1 LNDKASN
8 LRNWPTCVGT
18 SANDLQIVQLS
29 LLNDVNPQIDVRRV
43 FNWEQPSNDKASN
56 FRNWPTFV
64 KTLAN
69 DLQYSQLNF
78 LSEINPPIDV
88 GSPSNEW
95 QLPNCNI
102 WSFSSLPIVSSKVFK
117 ALHQLS

>member
-18 SANDLQIVQLS
+18 CANDLQIIQLS
-29 LLNDVNPQIDVRRV
+29 LLSDVNPPIDVGRV
-43 FNWEQPSNDKASN
+43 FNSEQPSKDKTSN
-56 FRNWPTFV
+56 LRNWPTCV
-64 KTLAN
+64 RTSTN
-69 DLQYSQLNF
+69 DLQYSQFSF
-78 LSEINPPIDV
+78 LSEVNPLIDV

-102 WSFSSLPIVSSKVFK
+102 WSFSNLPIVSGEVFK